1 MLSAADVQSRI
12 GALPLWTLST
22 DGTTISRQFTAKNWA
37 CALSFL
43 NSLSVLAEEEGH
55 HPDFHLTNWRDVRV
69 DLSTH
74 AIGGLSLPDLV
85 LAAKIDALEVEYS
98 PKWLR
103 EQAAREAASDAA
115 AAAAADD
122 SVALTVF
129 EGEAAEALEVWRLP
143 GWEAV
148 RALERADLPGRVGGA
163 ARLVAF
169 ETAKL

>member
-1 MLSAADVQSRI
+1 M
-12 GALPLWTLST
+12 GAR
-22 DGTTISRQFTAKNWA
+22 GTF
-37 CALSFL
+37 
-43 NSLSVLAEEEGH
+43 VL
-55 HPDFHLTNWRDVRV
+55 RDVRV

-85 LAAKIDALEVEYS
+85 LAAKIDALDVEYS

-103 EQAAREAASDAA
+103 EQAAREAASDV

-148 RALERADLPGRVGGA
+148 RALERADLPGRVGGTFQKVLSIA
-163 ARLVAF
+163 AAEARSFSQRERNPYMLYLEVAERLEV
-169 ETAKL
+169 